1 MNQNLNPVAHSVME
15 ALLRGGTDAAERYYR
30 EELIPA
36 DAAAKAAAL
45 KAAADM
51 QTARNIIDLAKGA
64 SAQAAPLPEVDLGQ
78 TPIPLRD
85 GAAQGA
91 KRSAVLQVANE
102 LADASDQG
110 IVTTEGAQNALA
122 KRGTPITGPRPG
134 TSIGNILVK
143 DGRWLRIEEGKYR
156 RK

>member
-1 MNQNLNPVAHSVME
+1 MTSNLNPVAQSVME

-30 EELIPA
+30 EELMPA

-51 QTARNIIDLAKGA
+51 QTARNIIDLAKGI
-64 SAQAAPLPEVDLGQ
+64 AADKAPEPALVRRPVTLSD
-78 TPIPLRD
+78 D
-85 GAAQGA
+85 EAHDA
-91 KRSAVLQVANE
+91 KRTAVLQVAND
-102 LADASDQG
+102 LAGANDEG
-110 IVTTEGAQNALA
+110 VVTTDGVQQELTV
-122 KRGTPITGPRPG
+122 RGSPIIGQRPG

-143 DGRWLRIEEGKYR
+143 GGRWLRIEEGKYR